1 MKRSQFDKLLS
12 SVGVVMVAVLLIGAG
27 LLYYAHNFVHKQ
39 VHDQL
44 AEQQITFPP
53 VGPAL
58 ANLPK
63 EDADAM
69 AAYAGQQ
76 LLTGAQAETYANHF
90 IRAHLAHVAEGKTY
104 AQVSAAAMADPTN
117 AKLAGQANTL
127 FKGETLRGLLLNA
140 YAFDTMAVIARWLA
154 LAALLGAALLGL
166 FVVLGFKH
174 AGNSTGKRRK

>member
-58 ANLPK
+58 ANLP
-63 EDADAM
+63 
-69 AAYAGQQ
+69 
-76 LLTGAQAETYANHF
+76 
-90 IRAHLAHVAEGKTY
+90 
-104 AQVSAAAMADPTN
+104 
-117 AKLAGQANTL
+117 
-127 FKGETLRGLLLNA
+127 
-140 YAFDTMAVIARWLA
+140 
-154 LAALLGAALLGL
+154 
-166 FVVLGFKH
+166 
-174 AGNSTGKRRK
+174 